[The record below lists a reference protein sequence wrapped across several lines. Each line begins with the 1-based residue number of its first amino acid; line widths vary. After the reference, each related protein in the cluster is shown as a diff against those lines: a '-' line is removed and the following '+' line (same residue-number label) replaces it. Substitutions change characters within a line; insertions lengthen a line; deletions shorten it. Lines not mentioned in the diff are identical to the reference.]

1 MKRYIG
7 SVLLFGI
14 LFGAAY
20 ASAQDSMTRAGVLT
34 CRTSA
39 SLGLVV
45 GSHQTLRCQF
55 EADAGWTQNYTG
67 AINRIGLDLGVT
79 AGGIMTWLVLAQT
92 STIPHEAL
100 AGKFVGASGDISAG
114 VGVGANVLV
123 GGTQKS
129 ISLQP
134 LSVKGQ
140 VGVNL
145 ALGVAG
151 MSLQP
156 VR

>member
-1 MKRYIG
+1 MTRYIG
-7 SVLLFGI
+7 LFII
-14 LFGAAY
+14 LGLTLATNPAL
-20 ASAQDSMTRAGVLT
+20 AQGSRTRAGILT

-39 SLGLVV
+39 SLGLIV
-45 GSHQTLRCQF
+45 GSRQRLQCQF
-55 EADAGWTQNYTG
+55 KADTGETQEYKGTLD
-67 AINRIGLDLGVT
+67 RLGLDLGVT

-92 STIPHEAL
+92 STVPHGAL
-100 AGKFVGASGDISAG
+100 TGRFVGASGDASLG

-123 GGTQKS
+123 GGTNKA

-134 LSVKGQ
+134 LSVQGK

-151 MSLQP
+151 MTLVP
-156 VR
+156 VP